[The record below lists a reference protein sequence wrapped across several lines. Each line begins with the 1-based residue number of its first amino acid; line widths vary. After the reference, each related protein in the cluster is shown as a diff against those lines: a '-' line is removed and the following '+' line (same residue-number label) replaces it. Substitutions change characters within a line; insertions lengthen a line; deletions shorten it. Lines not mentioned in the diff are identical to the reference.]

1 MRELFAGEI
10 TGSVARLCI
19 EANTRLSPDTEA
31 ALRGAYERES
41 WPGAKGILSDL
52 CANLD
57 AARSTGLPI
66 CQDTGLVTVFIE
78 LGQDVHIVGG
88 ELESA
93 VQEGVRRGYA
103 EGYLRKSVVADP
115 LRRVN
120 TGDNTPA
127 NIVLRIVP
135 GEQVKITVSPKG
147 AGSENMCRV
156 KMLTPSMGE
165 AGVREFVLDT
175 VKSAGG
181 NPCPPIVVGVGIG
194 GGFDS
199 VAGIARQGA
208 AAPAGQRQRATDT
221 TPTMER
227 ELLDAINATG
237 IGPQGLGGGVTAL
250 AVLVEAAPTHIA
262 MLPCA
267 VCICCHADR
276 HAEEVL

>member
-1 MRELFAGEI
+1 MRQIDSSAI
-10 TGSVARLCI
+10 TDCVARLCI
-19 EANTRLSPDTEA
+19 SANTRLPGDAEA
-31 ALRGAYERES
+31 ALRRARERES

-52 CANLD
+52 CDNLD
-57 AARSTGLPI
+57 VARSTGLPI
-66 CQDTGLVTVFIE
+66 CQDTGLVTVFVE
-78 LGQDVHIVGG
+78 LGQDVHVTGG
-88 ELESA
+88 DFESA

-103 EGYLRKSVVADP
+103 EGCLRKSVVSDP

-127 NIVLRIVP
+127 NIALRIVP
-135 GEQVKITVSPKG
+135 GENVKITVSPKG

-156 KMLTPSMGE
+156 KMITPSAGE
-165 AGVREFVLDT
+165 QGVRDFVLES

-199 VAGIARQGA
+199 VGRLARRALLRPVDSSNPDEHYA
-208 AAPAGQRQRATDT
+208 A
-221 TPTMER
+221 MER
-227 ELLDAINATG
+227 ELLEAINATG
-237 IGPQGLGGGVTAL
+237 IGPQGLGGGTTAL

-262 MLPCA
+262 MLPAA

>member
-1 MRELFAGEI
+1 MREITAAEI
-10 TGSVARLCI
+10 TKCIARLCV
-19 EANTRLSPDTEA
+19 EANTRLPADAEA
-31 ALRGAYERES
+31 ALRGACEAET

-52 CANLD
+52 CLNLD
-57 AARSTGLPI
+57 ASRETGLPI
-66 CQDTGLVTVFIE
+66 CQDTGLVTVFAEI
-78 LGQDVHIVGG
+78 GQDVRITGG
-88 ELESA
+88 DFEAA

-127 NIVLRIVP
+127 NIAVRIVA
-135 GEQVKITVSPKG
+135 GEHMRLTVSPKG

-156 KMLTPSMGE
+156 KMLTPSVGE
-165 AGVREFVLDT
+165 SGVREFVLDT

-199 VAGIARQGA
+199 VARLARRALLRPVGSANGDEYYA
-208 AAPAGQRQRATDT
+208 A
-221 TPTMER
+221 MER
-227 ELLDAINATG
+227 SLLAEINATG
-237 IGPQGLGGGVTAL
+237 IGPQGLGGATTAL
-250 AVLVEAAPTHIA
+250 AVLIEAAPTHIA
-262 MLPCA
+262 MLPAA

>member
-1 MRELFAGEI
+1 MREVSTASI
-10 TGSVARLCI
+10 TGAVARLCI
-19 EANTRLSPDTEA
+19 EANTRLSPDAEG
-31 ALRGAYERES
+31 ALRAAYEAEP
-41 WPGAKGILSDL
+41 WPGARGILADL

-57 AARSTGLPI
+57 AARDTGLPI
-66 CQDTGLVTVFIE
+66 CQDTGLVTVFAE
-78 LGQDVHIVGG
+78 LGQEVHITGG
-88 ELESA
+88 DFESA

-127 NIVLRIVP
+127 NIAVRIVP
-135 GEQVKITVSPKG
+135 GEHVKFTVSPKG
-147 AGSENMCRV
+147 AGSENMSRV

-175 VKSAGG
+175 VKRAGG
-181 NPCPPIVVGVGIG
+181 NPCPPIVIGVGIG

-199 VAGIARQGA
+199 VAGIARRALLRPLGSANPDEYYA
-208 AAPAGQRQRATDT
+208 A
-221 TPTMER
+221 MESS
-227 ELLDAINATG
+227 LLNEINATG
-237 IGPQGLGGGVTAL
+237 IGPQGLGGGTTAL
-250 AVLVEAAPTHIA
+250 AVLIEAAPTHIA

-276 HAEEVL
+276 HAQEVL

>member
-1 MRELFAGEI
+1 MRALHAAEI
-10 TGSVARLCI
+10 TEAVARLCI
-19 EANTRLSPDTEA
+19 QANTRLSSDAEA
-31 ALRGAYERES
+31 ALRDACAREP

-57 AARSTGLPI
+57 LARETGLPI
-66 CQDTGLVTVFIE
+66 CQDTGIVTVFAE
-78 LGQDVHIVGG
+78 LGQDVHITGG
-88 ELESA
+88 DFESA

-103 EGYLRKSVVADP
+103 EGYLRKSVVSDP

-127 NIVLRIVP
+127 AVCVRIVP
-135 GEQVKITVSPKG
+135 GEHVKLTVSPKG

-156 KMLTPSMGE
+156 KMLTPAMGE
-165 AGVREFVLDT
+165 AGVREFVLET
-175 VKSAGG
+175 VRAAGG

-199 VAGIARQGA
+199 VAALARRALLRPLDSANGDEFYA
-208 AAPAGQRQRATDT
+208 A
-221 TPTMER
+221 MER
-227 ELLDAINATG
+227 ELLADINATG
-237 IGPQGLGGGVTAL
+237 IGPQGLGGATTAL

-262 MLPCA
+262 MLPAA

-276 HAEEVL
+276 HAGEVL

>member
-1 MRELFAGEI
+1 MRELHAAEI
-10 TGSVARLCI
+10 TEAVARLCI
-19 EANTRLSPDTEA
+19 QANARLSSDAES
-31 ALRGAYERES
+31 ALRDACAREP

-57 AARSTGLPI
+57 LARETGLPI
-66 CQDTGLVTVFIE
+66 CQDTGLVTVFAE
-78 LGQDVHIVGG
+78 LGQDVHITGG
-88 ELESA
+88 DFESA

-103 EGYLRKSVVADP
+103 EGYLRKSVVSDP

-127 NIVLRIVP
+127 AVCVRIVP
-135 GEQVKITVSPKG
+135 GEHVKLTVSPKG

-156 KMLTPSMGE
+156 KMLTPAMGE
-165 AGVREFVLDT
+165 AGVREFVLET
-175 VKSAGG
+175 VRAAGG

-199 VAGIARQGA
+199 VAALARRALLRPLDSANGDEFYA
-208 AAPAGQRQRATDT
+208 A
-221 TPTMER
+221 MER
-227 ELLDAINATG
+227 ELLADINATG
-237 IGPQGLGGGVTAL
+237 IGPPAL

-262 MLPCA
+262 MLPAA

-276 HAEEVL
+276 HAGEVL

>member
-1 MRELFAGEI
+1 MRELFAEEL
-10 TGSVARLCI
+10 TACVARLCV
-19 EANTRLSPDTEA
+19 EANTRLPSDAEA
-31 ALRGAYERES
+31 ALRSACENAS

-52 CANLD
+52 CSNLD
-57 AARSTGLPI
+57 TARSTGLPI
-66 CQDTGLVTVFIE
+66 CQDTGLVTVFAE
-78 LGQDVHIVGG
+78 LGQDVHITGG
-88 ELESA
+88 DFESA

-103 EGYLRKSVVADP
+103 EGCLRKSVVADP

-127 NIVLRIVP
+127 NIAVRIVP
-135 GEQVKITVSPKG
+135 GESVRITVSPKG

-156 KMLTPSMGE
+156 KMLTPAAGE

-199 VAGIARQGA
+199 VARLARRALLRPVGSEN
-208 AAPAGQRQRATDT
+208 PDVYYAG
-221 TPTMER
+221 MER
-227 ELLDAINATG
+227 SLLSEINATG
-237 IGPQGLGGGVTAL
+237 IGPQGFGGATTAL
-250 AVLVEAAPTHIA
+250 AVLIESAPTHIA

-276 HAEEVL
+276 HATEVL

>member
-1 MRELFAGEI
+1 MRELHAAEI
-10 TGSVARLCI
+10 TEAVARLCI
-19 EANTRLSPDTEA
+19 QANTRLSSDAES
-31 ALRGAYERES
+31 ALRDACACEP

-57 AARSTGLPI
+57 LARETGLPI
-66 CQDTGLVTVFIE
+66 CQDTGIVTVFAE
-78 LGQDVHIVGG
+78 LGQDVHITGG
-88 ELESA
+88 DFESA

-103 EGYLRKSVVADP
+103 EGYLRKSVVSDP

-127 NIVLRIVP
+127 AVCVRIVP
-135 GEQVKITVSPKG
+135 GEHVKLTVSPKG

-156 KMLTPSMGE
+156 KMLTPAMGE
-165 AGVREFVLDT
+165 AGVREFVLET
-175 VKSAGG
+175 VRAAGG

-199 VAGIARQGA
+199 VAALARRALLRPLDSANGDEFYA
-208 AAPAGQRQRATDT
+208 A
-221 TPTMER
+221 MER
-227 ELLDAINATG
+227 ELLAAINATG
-237 IGPQGLGGGVTAL
+237 IGPQGLGGATTAL

-262 MLPCA
+262 MLPAA

-276 HAEEVL
+276 HAGEVL

>member
-1 MRELFAGEI
+1 MRELLADEI
-10 TGSVARLCI
+10 TACAARLCI
-19 EANTRLSPDTEA
+19 SANSHLPADAEG
-31 ALRGAYERES
+31 ALRRALERES
-41 WPGAKGILSDL
+41 WPGAKDILADL
-52 CANLD
+52 CTNLD
-57 AARSTGLPI
+57 TARSTGLPI

-78 LGQDVHIVGG
+78 LGQDVHIAGG
-88 ELESA
+88 GLYEA

-127 NIVLRIVP
+127 VLDVRIVP
-135 GEQVKITVSPKG
+135 GEQMKITVSPKG

-156 KMLTPSMGE
+156 NMLTPSMGE
-165 AGVREFVLDT
+165 AGVRDFVLDT
-175 VKSAGG
+175 VKRAGG

-194 GGFDS
+194 GGFDT
-199 VAGIARQGA
+199 VARLAR
-208 AAPAGQRQRATDT
+208 RALLRPVESANADEYYAN
-221 TPTMER
+221 MER
-227 ELLDAINATG
+227 SLLSAINATG
-237 IGPQGLGGGVTAL
+237 IGPQGLGGATTAL
-250 AVLVEAAPTHIA
+250 AVMIEAAPTHIA

>member
-1 MRELFAGEI
+1 MREIPAEEI
-10 TGSVARLCI
+10 TAAVARLCI
-19 EANTRLSPDTEA
+19 EANTRLPASVEA
-31 ALRGAYERES
+31 ALRAAREAET
-41 WPGAKGILSDL
+41 WPGARDILSDL

-57 AARSTGLPI
+57 IARETALPI
-66 CQDTGLVTVFIE
+66 CQDTGLVTVFAE
-78 LGQDVHIVGG
+78 VGQDAHIAGDF
-88 ELESA
+88 ESA

-103 EGYLRKSVVADP
+103 EGYLRKSVVGDP

-127 NIVLRIVP
+127 IISVRLVP
-135 GEQVKITVSPKG
+135 GERVRLTVSPKG

-156 KMLTPSMGE
+156 RMLTPSMGE
-165 AGVREFVLDT
+165 AGVRDFVLET
-175 VKSAGG
+175 VRSAGG

-199 VAGIARQGA
+199 VARLAR
-208 AAPAGQRQRATDT
+208 RALLRPLGSENADGYYAE
-221 TPTMER
+221 MER
-227 ELLDAINATG
+227 SLLAAINAGG
-237 IGPQGLGGGVTAL
+237 IGPQGLGGATTAL
-250 AVLVEAAPTHIA
+250 AVMVEAAPTHIA